1 MTKGFFV
8 FSSFLATHVIS
19 PTLPLVT
26 TDTRSSPSPES
37 SRISK
42 AVIKFRK
49 RLVSYTSAGFIMIS
63 EDNNRDAEVSGAVDT
78 NIPENE
84 QQVTTEITESKETK
98 SPVQKSRGGWTL
110 ATILLANQGLATLAF
125 FGVGVN
131 LVLFLIRV
139 LDQQN
144 AAAANN
150 VSKWTG
156 TVYLFSLVGAFLS
169 DSYWGRFLTCAI
181 FQLILVLGLG
191 LLSLSS
197 WLYLIHPS
205 GCGDG
210 VTPCKPKSTAGVVI
224 FYLSIYLIALG
235 YGGHQPTIATF
246 GADQFD
252 ETNPKQQSSKA
263 AFFCYF
269 YFALNVGSLF
279 SNSILVY
286 YEDKGFW
293 TMGFLVSL
301 GSAIVGLVSY
311 LLAAPRYRYIKPSGN
326 PLPRVAQVFVAAFR
340 KWKVVPASPE
350 NLYEVEGSESAIKG
364 SRKILHSKEI
374 VFLDKA
380 ATITEMDRSGPN
392 NPWRVCTVTQVEE
405 AKCVLKML
413 PIWLCTIIYSVVFTQ
428 MASLFVEQGDVMES
442 HIGNFHF
449 PAASMSLFDIF
460 SVLICTGIYRQIVV
474 PVSGRL
480 SGNPKGLSE
489 LQRMGIGLIIGLLSM
504 VAAGATEVAR
514 LKHVQPGQ
522 KFFNGQAPDGIKSLG
537 SSLCMASISL
547 GNYVSSLL
555 VTIVM
560 MITARGENP
569 GWIPNNLNEGHLD
582 RFYFLIAILT
592 ALDFVVY
599 VFCAKRYKGI
609 NLQEPEQEMESIEA
623 PQEENNGS
631 ARKEERMTS
640 AFTQMPFW
648 NG

>member
-428 MASLFVEQGDVMES
+428 MASLFVEQ
-442 HIGNFHF
+442 
-449 PAASMSLFDIF
+449 AASMSLFDIF

-560 MITARGENP
+560 MITAR
-569 GWIPNNLNEGHLD
+569 
-582 RFYFLIAILT
+582 
-592 ALDFVVY
+592 VY

-623 PQEENNGS
+623 PQEEVGIN
-631 ARKEERMTS
+631 RV
-640 AFTQMPFW
+640 
-648 NG
+648 

>member
-1 MTKGFFV
+1 MFPKFWTESDIDWSMKSNNSGSYEVRSEGESLVYCIVLDNRFRSNPTNDSSHHIMLFPKFWTQSGVIWSTKSDNSGSYEV
-8 FSSFLATHVIS
+8 ASEMECIPLTPIGSFLN
-19 PTLPLVT
+19 LRNL
-26 TDTRSSPSPES
+26 
-37 SRISK
+37 
-42 AVIKFRK
+42 
-49 RLVSYTSAGFIMIS
+49 SAH
-63 EDNNRDAEVSGAVDT
+63 
-78 NIPENE
+78 P
-84 QQVTTEITESKETK
+84 
-98 SPVQKSRGGWTL
+98 
-110 ATILLANQGLATLAF
+110 
-125 FGVGVN
+125 
-131 LVLFLIRV
+131 
-139 LDQQN
+139 
-144 AAAANN
+144 
-150 VSKWTG
+150 
-156 TVYLFSLVGAFLS
+156 
-169 DSYWGRFLTCAI
+169 CA
-181 FQLILVLGLG
+181 GLG
-191 LLSLSS
+191 AIITVILALPDPSVWLWRWSNSLQAK
-197 WLYLIHPS
+197 IHS
-205 GCGDG
+205 GCCYLL
-210 VTPCKPKSTAGVVI
+210 PINIYSTWI
-224 FYLSIYLIALG
+224 
-235 YGGHQPTIATF
+235 
-246 GADQFD
+246 
-252 ETNPKQQSSKA
+252 
-263 AFFCYF
+263 C
-269 YFALNVGSLF
+269 
-279 SNSILVY
+279 ILVY

-340 KWKVVPASPE
+340 NGRLFQPALRICMRWKDQNLQSKGVERFSTVFGQGSNNNRDGSKWP
-350 NLYEVEGSESAIKG
+350 
-364 SRKILHSKEI
+364 H
-374 VFLDKA
+374 
-380 ATITEMDRSGPN
+380 

-522 KFFNGQAPDGIKSLG
+522 KVSSLSIFWQIPQYVLVGTSEIFMYVGQLEFFNGQAPDGIKSLG

-623 PQEENNGS
+623 PQEEVGIN
-631 ARKEERMTS
+631 RV
-640 AFTQMPFW
+640 
-648 NG
+648 

>member
-1 MTKGFFV
+1 
-8 FSSFLATHVIS
+8 
-19 PTLPLVT
+19 
-26 TDTRSSPSPES
+26 
-37 SRISK
+37 
-42 AVIKFRK
+42 
-49 RLVSYTSAGFIMIS
+49 MIS

-144 AAAANN
+144 AVAANN

-210 VTPCKPKSTAGVVI
+210 VTPCKPKSTVGVVI

-374 VFLDKA
+374 MFLDKA
-380 ATITEMDRSGPN
+380 ATITEMDQSGPN

-428 MASLFVEQGDVMES
+428 MASLFVEQGDVMEA
-442 HIGNFHF
+442 HIGNFHL
-449 PAASMSLFDIF
+449 PAASMSIFDIF
-460 SVLICTGIYRQIVV
+460 SVFICTGIYRHIVV

-522 KFFNGQAPDGIKSLG
+522 KVSSLSIFWQIPQYVLVGASEIFMYVGQLEFFNGQAPDGIKSLG

-609 NLQEPEQEMESIEA
+609 NLQGPEQEMESIES
-623 PQEENNGS
+623 PQEEVGIN
-631 ARKEERMTS
+631 RV
-640 AFTQMPFW
+640 
-648 NG
+648 